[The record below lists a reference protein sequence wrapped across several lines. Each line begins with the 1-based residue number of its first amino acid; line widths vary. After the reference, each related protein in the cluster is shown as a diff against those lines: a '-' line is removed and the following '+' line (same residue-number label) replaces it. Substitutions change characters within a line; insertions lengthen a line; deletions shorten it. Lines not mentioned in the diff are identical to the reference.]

1 MDNTISQSSALP
13 PLNGTYAQT
22 NSDTAQVTNAAQAF
36 ALLLEA
42 EWALM
47 SGEEDLPDVDASANG
62 DTLVGADDTSFPVDS
77 SGLLAALPNYAGAVI
92 GNLDSTLPDQLAQ
105 GSTVLPATGTGTS
118 DDVASLVEQ
127 AANRYGVPA
136 SLIRAVIAQES
147 GGNANAVSDAGA
159 IGLMQ
164 LMPTTAAGLGVQN
177 PYDPAQN
184 IDGGTRYLAQ
194 LIQEFGGSVP
204 LALAAYN
211 AGPNAVKA
219 YGGIPPYPE
228 TQQYVQSILAKSGM
242 VQST

>member
-1 MDNTISQSSALP
+1 MDNSISQNSKLISVNGAYGPSNSGTANTSA
-13 PLNGTYAQT
+13 A
-22 NSDTAQVTNAAQAF
+22 TAAF

-42 EWALM
+42 EWMELLSNEA
-47 SGEEDLPDVDASANG
+47 LPDVNPTASG
-62 DTLVGADDTSFPVDS
+62 DSIFGADTMFPADS
-77 SGLLAALPNYAGAVI
+77 SVLLSALPNYTGTVM
-92 GNLDSTLPDQLAQ
+92 GNLETADAVEAPADSQIAPP
-105 GSTVLPATGTGTS
+105 SATNSSG
-118 DDVASLVEQ
+118 DVSSLVEQ
-127 AANRYGVPA
+127 AANAYGVPA
-136 SLIRAVIAQES
+136 ALVQAVIAQES

-164 LMPTTAAGLGVQN
+164 LMPATAAALGVNN

-194 LIQEFGGSVP
+194 LMQEFGGSVP

-228 TQQYVQSILAKSGM
+228 TQQYVQSILAKSGLT
-242 VQST
+242 QST